1 MATSNIQLECE
12 SGSSDY
18 DSEGNSS
25 DIDSET
31 GPESCSNIKEEFG
44 SAVYWMEPQITGL
57 QLSDGPDYLE
67 ISSGSSGTE
76 KSDTEQETNA
86 ANANEP
92 PSSADSH
99 EYAHRVGNTE
109 W

>member
-1 MATSNIQLECE
+1 MATSNIQLECQ

-25 DIDSET
+25 DIESET
-31 GPESCSNIKEEFG
+31 GPESCSAIKEEFG

-57 QLSDGPDYLE
+57 QLPDGPDYLE
-67 ISSGSSGTE
+67 ISSDTDSE
-76 KSDTEQETNA
+76 KSDTDQETDA

-92 PSSADSH
+92 SSSADSH